1 VHLRV
6 QAAHMRVSEEV
17 GIAHNI
23 VRRGSFL
30 RSGLGDGKTRH
41 QGYENDKFPHK
52 APRMKIAGYRR
63 PLRNSI
69 LAGFLRQ

>member
-1 VHLRV
+1 
-6 QAAHMRVSEEV
+6 
-17 GIAHNI
+17 